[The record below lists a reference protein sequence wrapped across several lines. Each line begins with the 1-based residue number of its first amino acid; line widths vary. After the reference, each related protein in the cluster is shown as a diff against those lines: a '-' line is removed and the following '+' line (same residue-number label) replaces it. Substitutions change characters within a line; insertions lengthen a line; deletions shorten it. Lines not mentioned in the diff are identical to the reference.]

1 MRDTARYRY
10 DLFKEDLAGN
20 SCWIESVT
28 GFVEAVS
35 EMEKFAASE
44 PCDYFLFCAQT
55 GTVVGRL
62 HRQPGV
68 MSASYASNR
77 KVS

>member
-1 MRDTARYRY
+1 MRDTTRYRY

-20 SCWIESVT
+20 SCWIESIA

-35 EMEKFAASE
+35 EMEKFAANE

-62 HRQPGV
+62 HRKLGV
-68 MSASYASNR
+68 MSANYASNR
-77 KVS
+77 KAS

>member
-1 MRDTARYRY
+1 MRDTTRYRY

-20 SCWIESVT
+20 PCWIESVA
-28 GFVEAVS
+28 GFVEAVG
-35 EMEKFAASE
+35 EMERFAANE

-62 HRQPGV
+62 RPKPGV
-68 MSASYASNR
+68 RSANYASKR
-77 KVS
+77 KAG

>member
-1 MRDTARYRY
+1 MHDTTTY

-20 SCWIESVT
+20 PCWIESVE
-28 GFVEAVS
+28 GLVAAVS
-35 EMEKFAASE
+35 KMEKLAASQ

-68 MSASYASNR
+68 MSANYELDRKAS
-77 KVS
+77 